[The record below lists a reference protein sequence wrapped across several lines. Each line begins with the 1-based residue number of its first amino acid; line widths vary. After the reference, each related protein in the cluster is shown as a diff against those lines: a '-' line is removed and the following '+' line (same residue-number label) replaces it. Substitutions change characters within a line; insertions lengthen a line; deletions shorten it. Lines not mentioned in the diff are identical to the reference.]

1 MAITGISHAAA
12 VTADL
17 LDVLV
22 DTETHIKN
30 LNGAGDKVNDH
41 MHFESTARVLEK
53 LVLAIRT
60 VQANESLLF
69 RTETCARFSTEP
81 KSHVMTALNDA
92 AAYLRR
98 DAAELIA
105 KGSFSSYKGEQTGV
119 VRDKLVRLFGELVG
133 SIRGF
138 ASHDLTRIQLQHGV
152 YALAMMA
159 ATVAGPVRGDDT
171 TDAQA

>member
-1 MAITGISHAAA
+1 MAITGTSHAAA

-17 LDVLV
+17 LDVLRDV
-22 DTETHIKN
+22 EAHVKN
-30 LNGAGDKVNDH
+30 LNALGDRANDLD
-41 MHFESTARVLEK
+41 HFEPAARVLEK

-98 DAAELIA
+98 DAADLLA
-105 KGSFSSYKGEQTGV
+105 RGSFSKYKSEQTAT
-119 VRDKLVRLFGELVG
+119 VRDKLVRLFSELTG
-133 SIRGF
+133 SIRGY

-152 YALAMMA
+152 HALAMMA

-171 TDAQA
+171 TDAQD

>member
-1 MAITGISHAAA
+1 MAITAISHAAT

-17 LDVLV
+17 LDVLRDV
-22 DTETHIKN
+22 EAHVKN
-30 LNGAGDKVNDH
+30 LDGAGDRVNDR
-41 MHFESTARVLEK
+41 MHYESTARVLEK

-69 RTETCARFSTEP
+69 RTETGARFSTEP

-98 DAAELIA
+98 DAADLLA
-105 KGSFSSYKGEQTGV
+105 KESFSSYESEQTAI
-119 VRDKLVRLFGELVG
+119 VRDKLTRLFGELVG

-138 ASHDLTRIQLQHGV
+138 ASHDLTGIQLQYGV
-152 YALAMMA
+152 HALVMMA
-159 ATVAGPVRGDDT
+159 ATVAGPVRGEDT
-171 TDAQA
+171 QA